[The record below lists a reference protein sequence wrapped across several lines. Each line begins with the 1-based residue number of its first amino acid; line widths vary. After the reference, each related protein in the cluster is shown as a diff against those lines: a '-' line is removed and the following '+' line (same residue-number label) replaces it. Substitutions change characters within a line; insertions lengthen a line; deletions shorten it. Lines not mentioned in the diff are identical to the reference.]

1 MFFTKESAIAKMW
14 ARNVKEGNYTRNQ
27 VPNLFNL
34 REVVNQILDEE
45 NAQ

>member
-1 MFFTKESAIAKMW
+1 MLYSKESALARIW
-14 ARNVKEGNYTRNQ
+14 ARNVREGKYTRNQ

>member
-1 MFFTKESAIAKMW
+1 MLYSKESALARIW
-14 ARNVKEGNYTRNQ
+14 ARNVREGNYTRNQ